1 MSKKRLLI
9 IVLTIITILLILIA
23 AYWATGIIPNG
34 TDENPSSDN
43 SPQEASPESLVE
55 SPETLQG
62 SPSPSSS
69 PTSGNP
75 QNELLQGSP
84 SPSPSP
90 TSDDPQNEVPPGTT
104 FVVPESPL
112 GTIGIITAIATALGI
127 FAIKQRKKASK

>member
-43 SPQEASPESLVE
+43 SPQETSPESLVE
-55 SPETLQG
+55 SPETLQD
-62 SPSPSSS
+62 SPNPSRS
-69 PTSGNP
+69 PTSG
-75 QNELLQGSP
+75 
-84 SPSPSP
+84 
-90 TSDDPQNEVPPGTT
+90 DPQNEVPPGTT

-112 GTIGIITAIATALGI
+112 GTIGIITATVTALGI
-127 FAIKQRKKASK
+127 FTIKQRKKASQ